1 MPVTVADLVATPALD
16 LRLLVPGA
24 PIDQPLSW
32 VHVSE
37 LPDPAP
43 FLEGGELLLSTG
55 RALRDGEPAGPYV
68 QRLVEKGV
76 AGLGFGTGVGDA
88 EVPRALVAAAGEAG
102 LALLEVPRATPFI
115 AISRMVSAALAADEY
130 AAVARS
136 ATALQDLTRAALAP
150 GAPAGVLAR
159 LAREIGGWVL
169 LLDSVGDPLEAVPAS
184 AARRA
189 RALRPEL
196 DRLRGLRAAA
206 ALSGPEETVLLQSLG
221 SGARTRAF
229 LAVGRPGPLPPAD
242 RYVVNAA
249 ALLLTLRMEQSRGVD
264 DAMSALRAGLL
275 RLLLARA
282 EPTVAD
288 VLDELG
294 QPLPREPLHV
304 LTVVGSAEQR
314 AAAVDVAAEAAA
326 HARAALF
333 TAGHADALVLLVAA
347 DGPLPARLADLPN
360 RVPGAAVGSSGATR
374 WADLPEA
381 VRRARQAAEHG
392 RARNAGVVA
401 FDDLAA
407 PGLTALLDPD
417 ATRAFADA
425 LLASLHAADRGTDL
439 LDSLRAWLTHHGQ
452 WEAAAAQLGVHRHTL
467 RKRMARVAALLDR
480 DLDAFGVRAELW
492 IALHPPEN
500 RAQP

>member
-24 PIDQPLSW
+24 PVDRPLSW

-43 FLEGGELLLSTG
+43 FLEGGELLLTTG

-76 AGLGFGTGVGDA
+76 AGLGFGTGVGDDV
-88 EVPRALVAAAGEAG
+88 VPPALRAAAEASG

-115 AISRMVSAALAADEY
+115 AISRTVSAALAADEY

-136 ATALQDLTRAALAP
+136 ANALQELTRAALAP
-150 GAPAGVLAR
+150 GAPASVLER

-206 ALSGPEETVLLQSLG
+206 ALSGPEETVLLQTLG

-242 RYVVNAA
+242 RHVVNAA

-264 DAMSALRAGLL
+264 EAMSALRAGLL
-275 RLLLARA
+275 RLLLAG
-282 EPTVAD
+282 ELPTVTG
-288 VLDELG
+288 VLDQLG
-294 QPLPREPLHV
+294 RPLPDEPLHV
-304 LTVVGSAEQR
+304 FTVLGSAEQR

-326 HARAALF
+326 HERAPLF
-333 TAGHADALVLLVAA
+333 SAGQDDAVVVLMAA
-347 DGPLPARLADLPN
+347 AGPLPERLADLPS
-360 RVPGAAVGSSGATR
+360 RVPGTVVGSAGPAR
-374 WADLPEA
+374 WTDLAEA

-392 RARNAGVVA
+392 PARSAGVIA

-407 PGLTALLDPD
+407 PGLTALLDAD
-417 ATRAFADA
+417 ATRAFAEA
-425 LLASLHAADRGTDL
+425 LLAPLLAADRGTDL
-439 LDSLRAWLTHHGQ
+439 LESLRVWLAHHGQ
-452 WEAAAAQLGVHRHTL
+452 WEPAAAQLGVHRHTL
-467 RKRMARVAALLDR
+467 RKRMARAADLLGR
-480 DLDAFGVRAELW
+480 DLDAPGMRAELW
-492 IALHPPEN
+492 VALHPPQ
-500 RAQP
+500 R